1 MEDKTPRFY
10 EKGTRSLMKS
20 ISFRALVIVS
30 DFIVVYL
37 LTRRYDF
44 AVGIIVATNL
54 ASTLLY
60 YFHERLWN
68 ATHWGKRAADAK

>member
-1 MEDKTPRFY
+1 MEKNEPRFY
-10 EKGTRSLMKS
+10 EKGARSLVKS
-20 ISFRALVIVS
+20 VSFRALVMIS

-37 LTRRYDF
+37 LTHRYDF
-44 AVGIIVATNL
+44 AVGIILATNL

-68 ATHWGKRAADAK
+68 ALHWGKRAAGA